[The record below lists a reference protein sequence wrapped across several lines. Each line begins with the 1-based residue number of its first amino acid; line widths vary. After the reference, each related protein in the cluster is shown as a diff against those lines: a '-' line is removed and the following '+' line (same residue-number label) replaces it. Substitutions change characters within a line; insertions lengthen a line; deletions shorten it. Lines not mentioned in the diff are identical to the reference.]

1 MDKKMLLHLVLL
13 CAVVLVLAVP
23 LYLMC
28 RHDSDLLEFVGAVY
42 GGLVTVIGIIVPIF
56 TDRQKTAEETR
67 RMYETEYRPQI
78 KLMLSSHQYDFWTK
92 KAQKGYPI
100 LLKTEPEPCWNNVH
114 GVIPLQIQ
122 NIGNSDV
129 KIEKV
134 EFERAI
140 DKTGNEKKCALFQYG
155 NPLKSD
161 FTIYCQESFD
171 LPVQLEV
178 FADTVRV
185 IVTYSAIMGMDKQT
199 RTQTH
204 TKTYTVYIPSQN
216 PFESYRAWCDSINI
230 SRRS

>member
-1 MDKKMLLHLVLL
+1 MDKKTLLHLAVL

-23 LYLMC
+23 LYLLC
-28 RHDSDLLEFVGAVY
+28 RHDSDLLEFAGAVY
-42 GGLVTVIGIIVPIF
+42 GGLITVIGIMVTIYYEN
-56 TDRQKTAEETR
+56 QKSAEEAR
-67 RMYETEYRPQI
+67 NMYETEYRPQI
-78 KLMLSSHQYDFWTK
+78 RLALSAHQYDFWTK

-100 LLKTEPEPCWNNVH
+100 LLKSEPDPCWNNVH
-114 GVIPLQIQ
+114 GVVPLQLQ

-134 EFERAI
+134 EFERAL
-140 DKTGNEKKCALFQYG
+140 DETGTGKKLAHFQYG

-161 FTIYCQESFD
+161 FTIYSQESFD

-185 IVTYSAIMGMDKQT
+185 IVTYSAIMGMDKQS

-204 TKTYTVYIPSQN
+204 TKTYSVYIPSQKHY
-216 PFESYRAWCDSINI
+216 ESYREWCDSINI

>member
-1 MDKKMLLHLVLL
+1 MDKKTLLHLVVL

-42 GGLVTVIGIIVPIF
+42 GGLVTVIGIVVPIF
-56 TDRQKTAEETR
+56 TDRQKAAEETR

-78 KLMLSSHQYDFWTK
+78 KLTLSEHQYDFWAK

-114 GVIPLQIQ
+114 GVIPLQIR

-134 EFERAI
+134 EFERAV
-140 DKTGNEKKCALFQYG
+140 DDTHTEKKQALFQYG
-155 NPLKSD
+155 NPLKTE
-161 FTIYCQESFD
+161 FTVYSQESFD

-178 FADTVRV
+178 FADTVKV
-185 IVTYSAIMGMDKQT
+185 IVTYSGIMGMDKHS
-199 RTQTH
+199 RTVSQ
-204 TKTYTVYIPSQN
+204 TKTYTVYVPTQKK
-216 PFESYRAWCDSINI
+216 FETYREWFDSINI